1 VKGTTIEDTL
11 YGAADESKETGTS
24 ARVVV
29 LGSLH
34 LDILVHAPDRPK
46 KGETL
51 PGSAWGYK
59 AGGKGGNQAVAAA
72 QFGARASMISRV
84 GNDDF
89 GQRLLSHLRDAGVD
103 VEHVYTD
110 PETGSGMSV
119 AIIDA
124 EGDYG
129 AVIVSGANLCLSHQ
143 DLEEAREIIRSAQV
157 LVLQNEILE
166 ATNVAAAQL
175 AKECGIRLILN
186 AAPARPLPPDLSAN
200 VDVLVVNALE
210 AEMICGVAV
219 TSLPAATEAA
229 TLLSKQVAHVVV
241 TAGGL
246 GLAAA
251 ERGNTPYA
259 EAAHPVKLVDTH
271 GAGDAFIGALAARWA
286 SGVSVVEAVRFA
298 NAAAALF
305 VSRPSDQ
312 KKTVTSDQVTRFLA
326 ERRQSRS

>member
-1 VKGTTIEDTL
+1 MEGIMSAKTR
-11 YGAADESKETGTS
+11 TS
-24 ARVVV
+24 AHVVV

-72 QFGARASMISRV
+72 QFGARASMVGRV

-89 GQRLLSHLRDAGVD
+89 GQRLLKHLRDAGVD
-103 VEHVYTD
+103 AEQVYTD
-110 PETGSGMSV
+110 WEAGSGMSV

-129 AVIVSGANLCLSHQ
+129 AVIVSGANLRLSSK
-143 DLEEAREIIRSAQV
+143 DLEEAREIIASAQV

-175 AKECGIRLILN
+175 ARDCGIRVILN
-186 AAPARPLPPDLSAN
+186 AAPARPLEPDLSAHL
-200 VDVLVVNALE
+200 DLLVVNAVE
-210 AEMICGVAV
+210 AEMICGLAV
-219 TSLPAATEAA
+219 TSLRAATEAA
-229 TLLSKQVAHVVV
+229 ARLSEQVANVVV

-246 GLAAA
+246 GLALA
-251 ERGNTPYA
+251 ERGKTPYA
-259 EAAHPVKLVDTH
+259 EAAYPVKLVDTH

-286 SGVSVVEAVRFA
+286 SGVSVAEAVRFA

-305 VSRPSDQ
+305 VSRSADQ
-312 KKTVTSDQVTRFLA
+312 KKTITSDQVTRFSS
-326 ERRQSRS
+326 ERRQPTP